1 MILLFESKREAEL
14 MRTILNE
21 RMELVLLQKRTDD
34 KELEDFISKIF
45 SEIKKAKPDG
55 YLTAMMNCET
65 CGFAWVAVYPAK
77 CKVIECKVCKTEIRL
92 DKEY

>member
-45 SEIKKAKPDG
+45 SEIKKAKPNG
-55 YLTAMMNCET
+55 YVTAMINCPT
-65 CGFAWVAVYPAK
+65 CGLAWMAVYPAK
-77 CKVIECKVCKTEIRL
+77 CKVIECKVCKTEIKL
-92 DKEY
+92 E